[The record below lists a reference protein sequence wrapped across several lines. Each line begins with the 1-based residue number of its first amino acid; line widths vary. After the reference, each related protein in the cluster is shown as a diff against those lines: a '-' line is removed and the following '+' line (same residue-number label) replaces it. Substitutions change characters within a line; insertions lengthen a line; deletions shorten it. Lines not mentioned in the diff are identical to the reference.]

1 MYVYVRDLVPFFRL
15 SSGVHSCLLGNH
27 INRTEKEGSR
37 FVPLCVSNVVV
48 EKEEEEEEEE
58 EKREDEEEK
67 SSSLNVFFFFS
78 STSPST
84 K

>member
-48 EKEEEEEEEE
+48 EKEEEE
-58 EKREDEEEK
+58 KKEDEEEK

>member
-1 MYVYVRDLVPFFRL
+1 VYVYVRDLVPFFRL

-48 EKEEEEEEEE
+48 EKEEE
-58 EKREDEEEK
+58 KKEDEEEK

>member
-1 MYVYVRDLVPFFRL
+1 VYVYVRDLVPFFRL

-48 EKEEEEEEEE
+48 EKEEEE
-58 EKREDEEEK
+58 KKEDEEEK